1 MPEMMTGMGLAITRA
16 CVDHDLSSKRYDWR
30 FAHSFIIDC
39 LLQCP
44 NQIPL
49 IQAIHES
56 VKANLWT
63 QCFDSLHSFW
73 STVGFILEITD
84 VLYHVRVSKM
94 HPLSCHST

>member
-1 MPEMMTGMGLAITRA
+1 MPEMMTGMGLAITIA
-16 CVDHDLSSKRYDWR
+16 CVDHDLRSKRYDWR

-39 LLQCP
+39 LRQCP

-49 IQAIHES
+49 IRAIHES

-63 QCFDSLHSFW
+63 QCFLLSLHSFW

-84 VLYHVRVSKM
+84 VLYHVAFLKI
-94 HPLSCHST
+94 